1 MCLLRGLLLP
11 IIFLV
16 FLLPVILFMSLGRS
30 WVSWRNRDKNNR
42 NSSRNRNTDET
53 QQTYS
58 GYDTKEVID
67 PSKIE
72 YIDFEEVE
80 KDEKP

>member
-1 MCLLRGLLLP
+1 MCLFRGLLLP

-67 PSKIE
+67 PAKIE

-80 KDEKP
+80 KDEKS

>member
-1 MCLLRGLLLP
+1 MCLFRGLLLP

-30 WVSWRNRDKNNR
+30 WVLWRNRDKNNR
-42 NSSRNRNTDET
+42 KSSRNRNVDET

-67 PSKIE
+67 PAKIE

-80 KDEKP
+80 KDEKS

>member
-1 MCLLRGLLLP
+1 MCLFRGLLLP

-67 PSKIE
+67 PAKIE

>member
-1 MCLLRGLLLP
+1 MCLFRGLLLP

-67 PSKIE
+67 PTLIP
-72 YIDFEEVE
+72 YRYL
-80 KDEKP
+80 

>member
-1 MCLLRGLLLP
+1 MCLFRGLLLP

-30 WVSWRNRDKNNR
+30 WVLWRNRDKNNR
-42 NSSRNRNTDET
+42 KSSRNRNVDET

-58 GYDTKEVID
+58 GYDTKDVID
-67 PSKIE
+67 PAKIE

-80 KDEKP
+80 KDEKS